1 MIAHIAEKI
10 LSMRQ
15 RFAELEAAL
24 QDSATVSDPS
34 KLRTV
39 SMEFEDLKEKIQL
52 FDHYAAVENALNE
65 AVATV
70 NAGEDPE
77 FVTLAKEEV
86 ERLSAEQQTL
96 EKQIHFAL
104 IPADPLDLKNTIV
117 EIRAGAGG
125 EESALFATELFQMYS
140 NYAKSKHWTVG
151 IMSANRTGIGG
162 LKEIIFEVTGQK
174 VYSHM
179 KYESGVHRVQR
190 VPETEKAGRV
200 HTSTVTV
207 AVMPEAE
214 EVDLQINPNDLRID
228 VFRAGGHGGQSVN
241 TTDSA
246 VRITY
251 LPTGM
256 IVTCQ
261 DEKSQHK
268 NKAKAL
274 KVLQTRLLQAKLE
287 AEREKNSAM
296 RKSQIGTGDRSEKIR
311 TYNIPQDRITDHR
324 IKQSWSNIDA
334 ILEGDLE
341 PVIAGLKE
349 ADYNQQLQNI

>member
-1 MIAHIAEKI
+1 MIKHIAEKI
-10 LSMRQ
+10 TQLRA
-15 RFAELEAAL
+15 RFNEVELAL
-24 QDSATVSDPS
+24 QDPAVISDVS
-34 KLRTV
+34 KLKKLAV
-39 SMEFEDLKEKIQL
+39 EFDELKSKMTLFDRYQAVANALKEAESTIT
-52 FDHYAAVENALNE
+52 ANE
-65 AVATV
+65 DA
-70 NAGEDPE
+70 E
-77 FVTLAKEEV
+77 FTALAKEEA
-86 ERLSAEQQTL
+86 ERLQTDL
-96 EKQIHFAL
+96 ASLDSEIQIAL
-104 IPADPLDLKNTIV
+104 IPPDPLDLKDTIF

-125 EESALFATELFQMYS
+125 DESGLFAGELFHMYS
-140 NYAKSKHWTVG
+140 LYA
-151 IMSANRTGIGG
+151 ANKGWQVSVISSSRTGIGG
-162 LKEIIFEVTGQK
+162 FKEIIFEITGQK

-214 EVDLQINPNDLRID
+214 EVDFKINSNDLRID
-228 VFRAGGHGGQSVN
+228 VFRSGGHGGQSVN

-256 IVTCQ
+256 IVVCQ

-274 KVLQTRLLQAKLE
+274 KVLQSRLLAMQLE
-287 AEREKNSAM
+287 ADRQKNSEM
-296 RKSQIGTGDRSEKIR
+296 RRSQIGTGDRSEKIR
-311 TYNIPQDRITDHR
+311 TYNFPQDRMTDHR
-324 IKQSWSNIDA
+324 IKANWSNLPKIMEGNLDPIVDA
-334 ILEGDLE
+334 MRT
-341 PVIAGLKE
+341 